1 MFTKVGKTMR
11 QSMRAGALLVAMFV
25 VAAFAADAHAVS
37 YQIFNHPDGNAIPG
51 HKTVDQAGYVLR
63 LDASGQTNT
72 FNANHTTLTFNFDP
86 NTTSATITGQVTHNQ
101 SGTDTNEYDSKDDVY
116 HLSGTLSGVLMTERG
131 SSSLWYGSNDP
142 AKTYDDMVGDLLDD
156 ANNPRSSEEQSHQFS
171 DNVARIYF
179 KWDFL
184 QLTPDSGN
192 LGLGD
197 AYTGP
202 LTFTEAGPPMFLQ
215 YRYRLWDDEFDG
227 DAFDVIAGAGWLSS
241 GGYDR
246 GSQDYLF
253 VLGKTPLGDKP
264 PSGVIPEP
272 VTATLALM
280 GLGALGMNMRRRRM
294 A

>member
-1 MFTKVGKTMR
+1 
-11 QSMRAGALLVAMFV
+11 
-25 VAAFAADAHAVS
+25 
-37 YQIFNHPDGNAIPG
+37 
-51 HKTVDQAGYVLR
+51 
-63 LDASGQTNT
+63 
-72 FNANHTTLTFNFDP
+72 
-86 NTTSATITGQVTHNQ
+86 
-101 SGTDTNEYDSKDDVY
+101 
-116 HLSGTLSGVLMTERG
+116 MTERG
-131 SSSLWYGSNDP
+131 TGTPWYSPNDP
-142 AKTYDDMVGDLLDD
+142 TKTYDDMVGDLLADS
-156 ANNPRSSEEQSHQFS
+156 NNPRSSEEQSHQFS

-197 AYTGP
+197 SYNGS
-202 LTFTEAGPPMFLQ
+202 LTWTETGPPMFLQ

-227 DAFDVIAGAGWLSS
+227 DAFDLLAGAGWLTD
-241 GGYDR
+241 GGSTH

-264 PSGVIPEP
+264 PSGNAIPEP

>member
-1 MFTKVGKTMR
+1 MFTKEGKTMKR
-11 QSMRAGALLVAMFV
+11 FTRAGAILAAAIAVG
-25 VAAFAADAHAVS
+25 AFAADAHAVS
-37 YQIFNHPDGNAIPG
+37 YQIFNHPDGSAIPS
-51 HKTVDQAGYVLR
+51 HKTVDEAGYVLR
-63 LDASGQTNT
+63 LDHWFTTHT

-86 NTTSATITGQVTHNQ
+86 NTTSATITGTVTHNQ
-101 SGTDTNEYDSKDDVY
+101 SGTNTSAYDSKDDVY

-131 SSSLWYGSNDP
+131 SVAPWYGSNSP
-142 AKTYDDMVGDLLDD
+142 TQTYDDMVGDLLAD

-179 KWDFL
+179 QWDFL
-184 QLTPDSGN
+184 ELTPDSNN
-192 LGLGD
+192 LGLGKE
-197 AYTGP
+197 YTGP
-202 LTFTEAGPPMFLQ
+202 LTWTETGPPMFLQ
-215 YRYRLWDDEFDG
+215 YRYRLWDDEYAGDEFDL
-227 DAFDVIAGAGWLSS
+227 IAGAGWLTS
-241 GGYDR
+241 GGYDK